1 MIVGISRTELELTP
15 SEPQS
20 SVSTPGQYIGFE
32 TLQITQYGVPVTWF
46 LKINLIVQRS
56 KRTL

>member
-32 TLQITQYGVPVTWF
+32 TLQITQYGVSCHMV
-46 LKINLIVQRS
+46 LKNKFDSS
-56 KRTL
+56 KK